1 MKHTI
6 LSALLYA
13 VTTAIKLESTSPC
26 IGCINPGQ
34 NELICDAA
42 GLGFGTIQTEAAGVT
57 SSEGSQIQNADAI
70 LECYNAHTTA
80 GSEKDTYKQYCGS
93 GQVAHV
99 TKYSGTFTSQ
109 ISGKDNDCTQ

>member
-42 GLGFGTIQTEAAGVT
+42 GLGFGTIQTEAAGVAA
-57 SSEGSQIQNADAI
+57 SEG
-70 LECYNAHTTA
+70 
-80 GSEKDTYKQYCGS
+80 
-93 GQVAHV
+93 
-99 TKYSGTFTSQ
+99 
-109 ISGKDNDCTQ
+109 